1 MLDSQTVPVGYVL
14 AGIAM
19 LLATVLPRLL
29 RRAAASPA
37 LVFTVAGI
45 AAGALPV
52 APPID
57 LEASLAWI
65 EHATELCVIVSLMG
79 VGLALDRP
87 LTLRGWA
94 STWRLLL
101 IAMPVFIALAAGGAL
116 LMGLPLATALLLGAV
131 LAPTDPVLATDVEV
145 GEPTSD
151 PASEDEIRFALTSEA
166 GLNDGLAF
174 PFVHAA
180 LLLVAAAGSLDWV
193 GGWLAW
199 ELVGKVVVGVAC
211 GLGVGILFAYL
222 AFRAPVPELRFAET
236 ADAVVALAA
245 VFLSY
250 GLTEMIGGYGFL
262 AVFSAG
268 MAMRGR
274 AREHDFHRASH
285 SFITRFER
293 MLTMGLLL
301 GLGYAVGGGLL
312 EAMTWPMALFAFAAV
327 LILRPIAGGVAMLG
341 ARIPR
346 TDRRAIAFFGVKGIG
361 SLYYLAYALGQ
372 EQFPDAQVLWPA
384 VALTVLVS
392 IVVHGVS
399 ATPIIRRIDRRMGRV
414 TPEPV

>member
-1 MLDSQTVPVGYVL
+1 MLDSQAVPVGYVV

-29 RRAAASPA
+29 HRAAASPA
-37 LVFTVAGI
+37 LVFAAAGI
-45 AAGALPV
+45 IAGALPV
-52 APPID
+52 AQPID
-57 LEASLAWI
+57 LRTSLTWI

-87 LTLRGWA
+87 LSLRGWG

-116 LMGLPLATALLLGAV
+116 LLGLPLATALLLGAV

-151 PASEDEIRFALTSEA
+151 PGSEDEIRFALTSEA

-174 PFVHAA
+174 PFVNAA
-180 LLLVAAAGSLDWV
+180 LLLVVAGSMDWV

-199 ELVGKVVVGVAC
+199 ELVGKVLVGIAC
-211 GLGVGILFAYL
+211 GMGVGLLFAYL

-250 GLTEMIGGYGFL
+250 GLTELVGGYGFL

-293 MLTMGLLL
+293 MLTMGLLV
-301 GLGYAVGGGLL
+301 GLGYAVGSGLL
-312 EAMTWPMALFAFAAV
+312 DGLTWPLALFSVAAV
-327 LILRPIAGGVAMLG
+327 LILRPIAGGIAMLG
-341 ARIPR
+341 APVPKA
-346 TDRRAIAFFGVKGIG
+346 DRRAIAFFGVKGIG

-372 EQFPDAQVLWPA
+372 EQFPDAPLLWA
-384 VALTVLVS
+384 TVAFAVLVS

>member
-1 MLDSQTVPVGYVL
+1 MLDSHAVPVGYVV

-29 RRAAASPA
+29 SRAAASPA
-37 LVFTVAGI
+37 LVFTAAGI
-45 AAGALPV
+45 IAGALPV
-52 APPID
+52 AQPID

-87 LTLRGWA
+87 LSLRGWG

-101 IAMPVFIALAAGGAL
+101 IAMPVFIVLAAGGGMAL
-116 LMGLPLATALLLGAV
+116 GLPLATALLLGAV

-151 PASEDEIRFALTSEA
+151 PGSEDEIRFALTSEA

-174 PFVHAA
+174 PFVNAA
-180 LLLVAAAGSLDWV
+180 LLVVVAGSMDWV
-193 GGWLAW
+193 GGWVAW
-199 ELVGKVVVGVAC
+199 ELVGKVLVGVAC
-211 GLGVGILFAYL
+211 GMGVGLVFAYL
-222 AFRAPVPELRFAET
+222 AFRAPVAELRFAET

-250 GLTEMIGGYGFL
+250 GLAEIVGGYGFL
-262 AVFSAG
+262 AVFAAG

-293 MLTMGLLL
+293 MLTMGLLV
-301 GLGYAVGGGLL
+301 GLGYAVGTGLL
-312 EAMTWPMALFAFAAV
+312 AGLTWPLALFSVAAV
-327 LILRPIAGGVAMLG
+327 LILRPIAGGIAMLG
-341 ARIPR
+341 APVRSA
-346 TDRRAIAFFGVKGIG
+346 DRRAIAFFGVKGIG
-361 SLYYLAYALGQ
+361 SFYYLAYALGQ
-372 EQFPDAQVLWPA
+372 QPFPDSSLLWPT
-384 VALTVLVS
+384 VAFTVLVS